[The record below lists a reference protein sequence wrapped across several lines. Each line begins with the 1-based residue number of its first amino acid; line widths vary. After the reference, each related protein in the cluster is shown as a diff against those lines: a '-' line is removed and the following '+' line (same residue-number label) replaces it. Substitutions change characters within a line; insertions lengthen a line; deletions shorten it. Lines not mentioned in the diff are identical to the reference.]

1 MTQASANGNA
11 NETASKALAKIST
24 KTVIAEEN
32 GTVDEH
38 TITESIV
45 EKSII
50 EATRLYLESLGFAKV
65 GRRLEMRLIHKTQS
79 WALVKR

>member
-38 TITESIV
+38 TITGSIV

-50 EATRLYLESLGFAKV
+50 EATRLLLREFGICKKW
-65 GRRLEMRLIHKTQS
+65 GGD
-79 WALVKR
+79 